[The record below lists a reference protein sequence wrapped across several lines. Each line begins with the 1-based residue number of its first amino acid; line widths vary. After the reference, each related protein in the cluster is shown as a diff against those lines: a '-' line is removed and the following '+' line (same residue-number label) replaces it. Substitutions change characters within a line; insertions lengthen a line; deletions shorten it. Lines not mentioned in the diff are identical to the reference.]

1 MLTLNCRQL
10 FKTVYSWDTKNVGEE
25 NLFSCNM
32 IYRTPCRKG
41 VHLVGLLTALNF
53 LAQKSSRKVDFP
65 FVRVRKR
72 ELLRRWKGTFL
83 FNFNNT
89 VLLFYEESLTEDNLF
104 GGSKTLLKVL

>member
-1 MLTLNCRQL
+1 M
-10 FKTVYSWDTKNVGEE
+10 VYSWDTENVGEE

-65 FVRVRKR
+65 FVRVQKR

-83 FNFNNT
+83 FNFNNI
-89 VLLFYEESLTEDNLF
+89 VLLFYEEGLTEDNL
-104 GGSKTLLKVL
+104 LLRFQDLIKSTIFAINSVSLL